1 MAAEHTSQSTPP
13 PTPPRPYAGRPRWST
28 ALVSGTGG
36 LKLALLVGWIF
47 SGSNGAGADAAHAS
61 AAEGYGFTQKQQA
74 GDPDAEDS

>member
-1 MAAEHTSQSTPP
+1 MTERTSRS
-13 PTPPRPYAGRPRWST
+13 TPPRPSAGPRRWSS

-61 AAEGYGFTQKQQA
+61 AAEGYGFTPKTRA
-74 GDPDAEDS
+74 GDPAAEDS